1 MPGRQPSLPRHTICP
16 LSLHL
21 AQYPSLLKFL
31 LFYLLVGYTA
41 VEVTRVR
48 TLVSLL
54 SLLRVS
60 HPKPSLTMGSS
71 EHYGTSSISIP
82 ELLVD
87 SCPRWKE
94 KKTEVL
100 CSQQV
105 PRCSCPCAQFL
116 GVALVR
122 RLSLKK
128 KKKKAHENVYAL
140 VTCYKTTVPWL
151 LKCQDGLI
159 FTFLNF

>member
-1 MPGRQPSLPRHTICP
+1 MSPQPESEQWRKNSYGHPVNTRNAWQTALSPPTHHLPSVTSSCTIPFLVEVPAILSTCWVYYSGSLSSEDT
-16 LSLHL
+16 SFS
-21 AQYPSLLKFL
+21 PSLLC
-31 LFYLLVGYTA
+31 
-41 VEVTRVR
+41 
-48 TLVSLL
+48 
-54 SLLRVS
+54 VS

-87 SCPRWKE
+87 SCLRWKE
-94 KKTEVL
+94 KKAEVL
-100 CSQQV
+100 GSQQV

-128 KKKKAHENVYAL
+128 KKKS
-140 VTCYKTTVPWL
+140 T
-151 LKCQDGLI
+151 
-159 FTFLNF
+159 